1 MSTTKSNETKAATQA
16 TITDPNVAPI
26 LDGNSPLPTAIGGTD
41 YPTPGSTD
49 PVTTGVTTETPT
61 AE

>member
-1 MSTTKSNETKAATQA
+1 MTTTNSNETKATAQA
-16 TITDPNVAPI
+16 TTTDPNVAPI
-26 LDGNSPLPTAIGGTD
+26 LDGKSPLPTAIGGTD

-49 PVTTGVTTETPT
+49 PVTTGITTETPT